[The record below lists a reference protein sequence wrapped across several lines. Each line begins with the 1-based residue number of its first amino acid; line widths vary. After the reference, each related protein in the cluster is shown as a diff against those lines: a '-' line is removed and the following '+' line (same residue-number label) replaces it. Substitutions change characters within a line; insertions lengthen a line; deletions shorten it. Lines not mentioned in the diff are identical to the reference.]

1 MDRRKRGECTIPWYD
16 ILDVLFPT
24 FSDSPSQVRLFA
36 YINDFSKEVP
46 PLREFKKTKGMLKPV
61 TEGHTKGFPSC
72 SPDLTISVM
81 GSKAST
87 SKLWRHRD
95 AFGEVKPSKK
105 QGPKAVYGA
114 AIPSIVTQSAD
125 YARLFMSS
133 RPFMLFCVGI
143 LIFGTNFCVGIF
155 DRDGIVFS
163 PIHDMFED
171 TETFIRVVRTMACNL
186 TIDELGFDP
195 TVHVLSD
202 TETKNLSDSRTNDY
216 PSAVVSP
223 VGNDCRKWCTIGPP
237 IWSSMSFLGRGTNV
251 WLVREY
257 VKENGGVRLDGND
270 MIIKTA
276 WRSSARIPESDI
288 YRSIPVPPKGLAEFE
303 CGGDVIFAG
312 FPITVQNLRSNAP
325 CRSLPTNDQPSTPVL
340 HRLLLRTVGRPMW
353 KAVSE
358 RELLTGFRDALQGE

>member
-1 MDRRKRGECTIPWYD
+1 MDQWKRGECTPPWYD

-24 FSDSPSQVRLFA
+24 FSHSPSQVRLFA
-36 YINDFSKEVP
+36 YINDFSKEAP
-46 PLREFKKTKGMLKPV
+46 PLREFKKTKGMLKP
-61 TEGHTKGFPSC
+61 TEGHTKGFANC

-81 GSKAST
+81 GSKTST

-105 QGPKAVYGA
+105 QGPKAVYGT

-155 DRDGIVFS
+155 DRDSIVFS

-186 TIDELGFDP
+186 TIEELGSDP

-202 TETKNLSDSRTNDY
+202 TETKNLGDSRTNDY
-216 PSAVVSP
+216 PSVVLSP
-223 VGNDCRKWCTIGPP
+223 VGNDSRKWCTIGPP
-237 IWSSMSFLGRGTNV
+237 IWSSISFLGRGTRLACSRV
-251 WLVREY
+251 CGRERW
-257 VKENGGVRLDGND
+257 GTL
-270 MIIKTA
+270 
-276 WRSSARIPESDI
+276 
-288 YRSIPVPPKGLAEFE
+288 
-303 CGGDVIFAG
+303 
-312 FPITVQNLRSNAP
+312 
-325 CRSLPTNDQPSTPVL
+325 
-340 HRLLLRTVGRPMW
+340 GREGH
-353 KAVSE
+353 VH
-358 RELLTGFRDALQGE
+358 